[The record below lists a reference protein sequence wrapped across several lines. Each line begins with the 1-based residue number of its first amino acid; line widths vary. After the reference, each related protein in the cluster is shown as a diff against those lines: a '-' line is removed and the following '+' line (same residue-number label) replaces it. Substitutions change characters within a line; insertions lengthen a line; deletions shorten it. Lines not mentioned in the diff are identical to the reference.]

1 MRRGKGV
8 YNARG
13 KTKMESIIRYME
25 QDYAAIRSILQSF
38 KEKYPFI
45 TLNSI
50 GKSVYGREIP
60 SIRIGRT
67 NEYVLYAGAFHGT
80 ERITATLLLMFAE
93 ELCEALKNHSEIS
106 GIDAVKA
113 MYGRG
118 IIIVP
123 MVNPDG
129 CEIALKGPSSC
140 GCFAG
145 RIQRLCNGKYTEWN
159 ANLRGV
165 DINHN
170 FDADWTALRELERH
184 NGIFGPA
191 PRQFGGNKPHSE
203 PETMALVDLCRFMR
217 IRHAVAFHSQG
228 EVIYWNFGK
237 NTPLKAR
244 RMAEIMA
251 ASSGYALDVPTGLA
265 SGGGFKDWFIEKQ
278 KRPAFTVEV
287 GRGKNPLDPA
297 LLPALYNRLR
307 EMLMITLLM

>member
-1 MRRGKGV
+1 
-8 YNARG
+8 
-13 KTKMESIIRYME
+13 MESIIRYIE
-25 QDYAAIRSILQSF
+25 QDYTSIRAIIAAF
-38 KEKYPFI
+38 KKKYPFI
-45 TLNSI
+45 SVSSI

-60 SIRIGRT
+60 AVRIGRS

-80 ERITATLLLMFAE
+80 ERITATLLLMFIE
-93 ELCEALKNHSEIS
+93 ELCEALLRHGEIS

-118 IIIVP
+118 VIIVP

-140 GCFAG
+140 GYYAG
-145 RIQRLCNGKYTEWN
+145 RINRLCNGKYSGWN

-170 FDADWTALRELERH
+170 FDADWTALREAEKH

-203 PETMALVDLCRFMR
+203 PETIALVDLCRFVK

-228 EVIYWNFGK
+228 EVIYWNYGK

-265 SGGGFKDWFIEKQ
+265 CGGGFKDWFIEKQ
-278 KRPAFTVEV
+278 QRPAFTVEI
-287 GRGKNPLDPA
+287 GKGINPLDPA
-297 LLPALYNRLR
+297 TLPEIYEQLR
-307 EMLMITLLM
+307 EMLTVTLLM

>member
-1 MRRGKGV
+1 
-8 YNARG
+8 
-13 KTKMESIIRYME
+13 MESIIRYIE
-25 QDYAAIRSILQSF
+25 QDYTAIRTIIAEF
-38 KEKYPFI
+38 KKKYPFVSVS
-45 TLNSI
+45 SI

-60 SIRIGRT
+60 AVRIGRS

-80 ERITATLLLMFAE
+80 ERITATLLLMFIE
-93 ELCEALKNHSEIS
+93 ELCEALLRHGEIS

-118 IIIVP
+118 VIIVP

-140 GCFAG
+140 GYYAG
-145 RIQRLCNGKYTEWN
+145 RINRICNGKYSGWN

-170 FDADWTALRELERH
+170 FDADWLALREAEKH
-184 NGIFGPA
+184 NGIFGPSS
-191 PRQFGGNKPHSE
+191 RQFGGNKPHSE
-203 PETMALVDLCRFMR
+203 PETMALVDLCRFVK

-228 EVIYWNFGK
+228 EVIYWNYGK

-265 SGGGFKDWFIEKQ
+265 CGGGFKDWFIEKQ
-278 KRPAFTVEV
+278 QRPAFTVEI
-287 GRGKNPLDPA
+287 GKGVNPLDPA
-297 LLPALYNRLR
+297 TLPEIYEQLR
-307 EMLMITLLM
+307 EMLTVTLLM

>member
-1 MRRGKGV
+1 
-8 YNARG
+8 
-13 KTKMESIIRYME
+13 MESIIRYIE
-25 QDYAAIRSILQSF
+25 QDYTAIRSILQSL
-38 KEKYPFI
+38 KQKYPFMA
-45 TLNSI
+45 LSSI

-60 SIRIGRT
+60 AVRIGRSS
-67 NEYVLYAGAFHGT
+67 EYVLYAGAFHGT
-80 ERITATLLLMFAE
+80 ERITATLLLMFME
-93 ELCEALKNHSEIS
+93 ELCEALQQHGNVA

-118 IIIVP
+118 VIIVP

-129 CEIALKGPSSC
+129 CEIALNGPSSC
-140 GCFAG
+140 GYFAG
-145 RIQRLCNGKYTEWN
+145 RINRICNGQYERWN

-170 FDADWTALRELERH
+170 FDADWLALHEAERH
-184 NGIFGPA
+184 NGIYGPA

-203 PETMALVDLCRFMR
+203 PETMALVDLCRFVR

-237 NTPLKAR
+237 QTPPKAR

-251 ASSGYALDVPTGLA
+251 ASSGYALDMPTGLA
-265 SGGGFKDWFIEKQ
+265 CGGGFKDWFIEKQ
-278 KRPAFTVEV
+278 QRPAFTVEV
-287 GRGKNPLDPA
+287 GLGKNPLDPA
-297 LLPALYNRLR
+297 TLPTLYAQLR

>member
-1 MRRGKGV
+1 
-8 YNARG
+8 
-13 KTKMESIIRYME
+13 MESIIRYIE
-25 QDYAAIRSILQSF
+25 QDYNAIHTILQTF

-45 TLNSI
+45 SISSI
-50 GKSVYGREIP
+50 GKSVFGREIP
-60 SIRIGRT
+60 AVRIGRT

-80 ERITATLLLMFAE
+80 ERITATLLLMFIE
-93 ELCEALKNHSEIS
+93 ELCEALQKHEKIS
-106 GIDAVKA
+106 DIDAVKA

-118 IIIVP
+118 VIIVP

-129 CEIALKGPSSC
+129 CEIALKGPASC
-140 GCFAG
+140 GYFAG
-145 RIQRLCNGKYTEWN
+145 RIQRICGGKHENWN

-170 FDADWTALRELERH
+170 FDADWLALHEAEKRS
-184 NGIFGPA
+184 GIFGPA

-203 PETMALVDLCRFMR
+203 PETVALVDLCRFVR

-237 NTPLKAR
+237 QTPLKAR

-265 SGGGFKDWFIEKQ
+265 YGGGFKDWFIEKQ
-278 KRPAFTVEV
+278 QRPAFTVEV
-287 GRGKNPLDPA
+287 GLGKNPLDPA
-297 LLPALYNRLR
+297 VLPQLYNQLR